1 MSVSPHVSA
10 LKAIFPI
17 AESSLV
23 RLGATDRVDAGGR
36 MTGNTDL
43 LPGYSK
49 DELRSHLCDDPL
61 VVDLMQVAPEVVR
74 DGIRAAGGRAIHPY
88 WRSPLPRSRA

>member
-1 MSVSPHVSA
+1 
-10 LKAIFPI
+10 
-17 AESSLV
+17 
-23 RLGATDRVDAGGR
+23 

-43 LPGYSK
+43 LPGYSE
-49 DELRSHLCDDPL
+49 DELRWRLCDDPL

-88 WRSPLPRSRA
+88 WRSSLPRSRA